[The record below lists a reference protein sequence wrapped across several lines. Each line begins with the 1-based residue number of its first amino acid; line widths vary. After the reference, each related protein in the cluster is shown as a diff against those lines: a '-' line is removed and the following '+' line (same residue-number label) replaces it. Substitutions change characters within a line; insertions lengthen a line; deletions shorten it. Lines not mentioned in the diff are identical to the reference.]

1 MNGVSF
7 IRRSID
13 WDNDWLCKNN
23 CHFNLTFSAFF
34 HFFAPRQFSFPS
46 LLALIP
52 SQKLHK
58 IQCVWMCVRVCA
70 HVCVPH
76 AKLGQQSCSTFSL
89 QKVAMRELFPV
100 VSARSTNVSVYC
112 HRSQSWSS
120 IVSASWLFT
129 FRVLFIPLWTGS
141 RERERGRRFRHQ
153 IVAGVTSEG
162 RYAGKVNKCSS
173 NYVSVFSVLWKVS
186 ASKHW
191 RSHCLCRLPLP
202 GWGVTTQEV
211 GHSYPCPCLHTS
223 KISESVQI
231 VHRSLLFGTAF
242 RNDSHICYT
251 AISS

>member
-1 MNGVSF
+1 MCPLRQNQVSSHAPLSLS
-7 IRRSID
+7 RKLR
-13 WDNDWLCKNN
+13 WEN
-23 CHFNLTFSAFF
+23 FS
-34 HFFAPRQFSFPS
+34 PLS
-46 LLALIP
+46 LLD
-52 SQKLHK
+52 
-58 IQCVWMCVRVCA
+58 
-70 HVCVPH
+70 PH
-76 AKLGQQSCSTFSL
+76 PCLRA
-89 QKVAMRELFPV
+89 V
-100 VSARSTNVSVYC
+100 NVSVYC

-129 FRVLFIPLWTGS
+129 RLFPCAFHSLVNRKQ

-173 NYVSVFSVLWKVS
+173 NYFSVFSVLWKVS

-191 RSHCLCRLPLP
+191 RSHCLCRLPLL
-202 GWGVTTQEV
+202 GWDVTTQEV

-242 RNDSHICYT
+242 CNDSHICYT